1 MDLTIGTT
9 KQPTVSP
16 SLLASS
22 STLKFIQIP
31 KSEPIQFHHQNPFY
45 ILPEKPTLKQ
55 TRQIQA
61 QMVKTQFNQTDFN
74 SPLAQFNFLITSYTK
89 NSQPHNAIDIYAYLR
104 RMDYE
109 VDNFM
114 VPAVLKACSFVSMTQ
129 LGKEIHGFAVKNGLI
144 EDVFVSNALIQM
156 YSECGS
162 VESASLMFDN
172 MGERDVVSWS
182 TMIRSYVRSKLYREA
197 LEIIRKMNI
206 LQVRPSE
213 VAMISMVNLF
223 AELEDIEMGKAM
235 HAYVTRNLEKMGVH
249 LTTAFIDMYAK
260 SGNLTSARL
269 LFNRLNQK
277 SIVSWTAMIAG
288 CIHCNKVEEAMK
300 VFARM
305 IEENIKP
312 NEITLLSLVVE
323 CGFVGALELGKQIH
337 AYILRN
343 GIWVSLALATA
354 LVDMYGK
361 CGEVQNAKAVFD
373 SIENKDVKA
382 WSAMIAAY
390 AQAHCIDEAF
400 DLFVAMRDVGV
411 RPNKVT
417 MATMLSLCA
426 EAGAL
431 DMGKWVHAF
440 IDKQVIEMDMIS
452 KTALLEMYAKCG
464 DIKGAWRLFRESEDR
479 DIDMWNTMMVGFGM
493 HGWGKE
499 ALELFS
505 EMEGVGIRP
514 NDITFIGLL
523 HACSHAG
530 LVEEGKM
537 FFKKMVNDYA
547 LVPKIEHYGCM
558 VDLLGRAGRLDEA
571 YEMIKSMPI
580 RANAIIWSALLAG
593 CRIHKNT
600 IIGEIAARQLVNL
613 EPENCGYNVSVS
625 NIYAVANK
633 WNDVAGVRK
642 AMKNKGMKK
651 EPGLSSIEIN
661 GNLHEFI
668 MGDKAHPQIE
678 KINGMV
684 SEMVKKLKEAGY
696 MADTSAIL
704 RDIDE
709 EEKETALNYHSE
721 KLAMAFGLISTA
733 PGTPIRIVKNLRVC
747 NDCHTATKLLSKIYD
762 RVIIV
767 RDRKRFH
774 RFSQGICSCGDYW

>member
-1 MDLTIGTT
+1 MDLTIATT
-9 KQPTVSP
+9 KQPTLSR
-16 SLLASS
+16 SLLAS
-22 STLKFIQIP
+22 TIKIIQIP
-31 KSEPIQFHHQNPFY
+31 KSGTLECQRQSPFQV
-45 ILPEKPTLKQ
+45 LAEHPTLEQ
-55 TRQIQA
+55 TRQIHA
-61 QMVKTQFNQTDFN
+61 HMVKTHFNHTKL
-74 SPLAQFNFLITSYTK
+74 SPSAQLNFLITSYTR
-89 NSQPHNAIDIYAYLR
+89 NSQPHNTLAIYAYLR
-104 RMDYE
+104 RTDYE

-114 VPAVLKACSFVSMTQ
+114 VPAILKACSFVSMTQ
-129 LGKEIHGFAVKNGLI
+129 LGKEIHGFALKNGLI

-156 YSECGS
+156 YSECR
-162 VESASLMFDN
+162 SAVSARLLFDN
-172 MGERDVVSWS
+172 MDERDVVSWS

-197 LEIIRKMNI
+197 LDIVRKMHI

-223 AELEDIEMGKAM
+223 AELKDIEMGRAM

-260 SGNLTSARL
+260 SGNLASAGL
-269 LFNRLNQK
+269 LFHGLNQK

-288 CIHCNKVEEAMK
+288 YIHCNKLEEGGK
-300 VFARM
+300 LFARM
-305 IEENIKP
+305 IEERIKP

-343 GIWVSLALATA
+343 GICVSLALATA

-361 CGEVQNAKAVFD
+361 CGQIRNAKAVFD
-373 SIENKDVKA
+373 TVKNKDVMI

-390 AQAHCIDEAF
+390 AQAHCIDQAL
-400 DLFVAMRDVGV
+400 DLFVKMRDSGV
-411 RPNKVT
+411 RPNQVT
-417 MATMLSLCA
+417 MVTVLSLCA

-431 DMGKWVHAF
+431 DMGKWVHTY
-440 IDKQVIEMDMIS
+440 IDRQVVEMDMILQ
-452 KTALLEMYAKCG
+452 TALIEMYAKCG
-464 DIKGAWRLFRESEDR
+464 DIDGAWRLFRESKDQ
-479 DIDMWNTMMVGFGM
+479 DIGMWNTMMAGFGM
-493 HGWGKE
+493 HGCGKE

-505 EMEGVGIRP
+505 EMERVGARP

-530 LVEEGKM
+530 LVKEGRL
-537 FFKKMVNDYA
+537 FFEKMVHDFG
-547 LVPKIEHYGCM
+547 LVPKVEHYGCM
-558 VDLLGRAGRLDEA
+558 VDLLGRAGLLDEA

-580 RANAIIWSALLAG
+580 RPNTITWSALLAA
-593 CRIHKNT
+593 CKLHKNT
-600 IIGEIAARQLVNL
+600 VLGEMAARQLVYL
-613 EPENCGYNVSVS
+613 EPQNCGYNVSMS
-625 NIYAVANK
+625 NIYAVANR

-651 EPGLSSIEIN
+651 EPGLSSIEVD
-661 GNLHEFI
+661 GYVHEFI

-678 KINGMV
+678 KINDMV
-684 SEMVKKLKEAGY
+684 SEIGKKLKEAGY
-696 MADTSAIL
+696 MADTSAVL
-704 RDIDE
+704 KNIDK

-733 PGTPIRIVKNLRVC
+733 PGTPIRVVKNLRVC
-747 NDCHTATKLLSKIYD
+747 NDCHAATKLLSKIYE

-774 RFSQGICSCGDYW
+774 HFRDGTCSCGDYW